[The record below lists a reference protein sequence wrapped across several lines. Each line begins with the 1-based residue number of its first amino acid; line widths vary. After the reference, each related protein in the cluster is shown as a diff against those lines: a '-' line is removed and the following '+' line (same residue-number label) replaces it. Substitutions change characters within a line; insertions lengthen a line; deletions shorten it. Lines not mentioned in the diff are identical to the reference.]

1 MSENSYIPAR
11 RRGRLAPIRFAHAVL
26 RSRQLRVMVDWY
38 RTVLE
43 ADIQFSN
50 ESLAFLTYD
59 EEHHRLAIVQ
69 RPGTVERVPNSVGLE
84 HLAYAYADLGE
95 LVATYQRLKAAGIV
109 PVRTINHGPTTSMYY
124 RDPDG
129 NQVELQVDNFDTI
142 EECHAWFRSK
152 DFAENP
158 IGIVFDPEELAAK
171 FNAGIPPA
179 DLKRRGY
186 LRTGT
191 AQGSSAAGGANR

>member
-1 MSENSYIPAR
+1 MNENSYIPAR
-11 RRGRLAPIRFAHAVL
+11 KRGRLAPIRFAHAVL
-26 RSRQLRVMVDWY
+26 RSRQLQAMVEWY
-38 RTVLE
+38 RTVLL

-59 EEHHRLAIVQ
+59 EEHHRLAIVE
-69 RPGTVERVPNSVGLE
+69 RPGTVERVANSVGLE

-95 LVATYQRLKAAGIV
+95 LVTTYERLKAAGIL

-129 NQVELQVDNFDTI
+129 NQVELQVDNFDTA
-142 EECHAWFRSK
+142 EQCHAWFHSRE
-152 DFAENP
+152 FADNP
-158 IGIVFDPEELAAK
+158 IGIVFKPEELVAK
-171 FNAGIPPA
+171 FRAGVPPA

-186 LRTGT
+186 WGVET
-191 AQGSSAAGGANR
+191 AQGSAPA

>member
-1 MSENSYIPAR
+1 MSGNSYIPAR
-11 RRGRLAPIRFAHAVL
+11 KRGRLAPIRFAHAVL
-26 RSRQLRVMVDWY
+26 RSGQLSAMVAWY

-69 RPGTVERVPNSVGLE
+69 RPDTVARNPNSAGLE

-95 LVATYQRLKAAGIV
+95 LVATYQRLKHAGIV
-109 PVRTINHGPTTSMYY
+109 PLRTINHGPTTSMYY

-129 NQVELQVDNFDTI
+129 NQVELQVDNFDTS

-152 DFAENP
+152 EFAENP
-158 IGIVFDPEELAAK
+158 IGVVFDPEELVAK
-171 FNAGIPPA
+171 FNAGVPA
-179 DLKRRGY
+179 AELKRRGY
-186 LRTGT
+186 LRVG
-191 AQGSSAAGGANR
+191 QPSASAEGATR

>member
-1 MSENSYIPAR
+1 MSANSYIPAR
-11 RRGRLAPIRFAHAVL
+11 KRGRLAPVRFAHAVL
-26 RSRQLRVMVDWY
+26 RSRELSKMVEWY

-50 ESLAFLTYD
+50 EFLAFLTYD

-69 RPGTVERVPNSVGLE
+69 RPDTVDRVPNAAGLE

-95 LVATYQRLKAAGIV
+95 LVATYERLKSAGIV

-129 NQVELQVDNFDTI
+129 NQVELQVDNFDTAD
-142 EECHAWFRSK
+142 ECHAWFRSRE
-152 DFAENP
+152 FAENP
-158 IGIVFDPEELAAK
+158 IGVVFDPDELVAK
-171 FNAGIPPA
+171 FNVGVPES

-186 LRTGT
+186 LQSERPS
-191 AQGSSAAGGANR
+191 ASAAEGAIR